1 MVTNGRKWGKMFGT
15 YYRALDDKNRVM
27 IPSKFRNKLG
37 ESFYVSLGPD
47 NVLEI
52 RNDVDFQSWSESLT
66 RVSMLNKS
74 ARAFKRLMLGNTQ
87 EMTPDKQ
94 GRVVFP
100 SEFLA
105 KLNVT
110 KEIAFVGVG
119 DKIEIWAKESLE
131 DFNKGFENQGSLD
144 DLAAQLLKDGI
155 EL

>member
-1 MVTNGRKWGKMFGT
+1 MFGT

-27 IPSKFRNKLG
+27 IPSKFRHKLG

-52 RNDVDFQSWSESLT
+52 RNDEDFQSWSDALT
-66 RVSMLNKS
+66 RVSMLNKN

-100 SEFLA
+100 TEFLA
-105 KLNVT
+105 KLKVT

-119 DKIEIWAKESLE
+119 DKIEIWAKEALE
-131 DFNKGFENQGSLD
+131 DFNNGFENQGSLD